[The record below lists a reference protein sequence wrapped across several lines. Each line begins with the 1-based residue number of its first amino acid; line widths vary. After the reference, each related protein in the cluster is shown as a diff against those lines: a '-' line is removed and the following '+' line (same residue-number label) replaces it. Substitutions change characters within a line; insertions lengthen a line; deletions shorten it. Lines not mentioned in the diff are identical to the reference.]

1 MVKLVWT
8 EIAISDLN
16 DIFDF
21 IAVDSKRYAS
31 ITVNKVYNRAQ
42 NIKGNP
48 LAGWIVPEFND
59 RMIREV
65 ISGSYRIVYK
75 IMSKFQVVILRV
87 YYTSRLLTEDKLK

>member
-21 IAVDSKRYAS
+21 IAVDSKRFAS

-42 NIKGNP
+42 NIKGNT
-48 LAGWIVPEFND
+48 LAGRIVPE
-59 RMIREV
+59 
-65 ISGSYRIVYK
+65 
-75 IMSKFQVVILRV
+75 L
-87 YYTSRLLTEDKLK
+87 